1 MLPRGKKHQTKK
13 INKMKTRLSFW
24 NGNALAIV
32 VIGLT
37 SLALYGFNTKCL
49 MVFVPVFLIFM
60 FFHWLIREI
69 NTVKKRKERWV
80 NSLDAFVF
88 KTHSQLRTKP
98 KIMVTKDFS
107 FGKIYTP
114 YSHDDEYASIRKKHP
129 AVEYITKKVILPYV
143 GMSVAKFTEL
153 IKDDE
158 ITIKQ
163 QELIVEIGTLDSIV
177 DLAKYMKK
185 EMPENL
191 FNLMMKRY
199 PAFVLLFKLNEKQIE
214 KAIETLSIINLLGK
228 RDSPFYSLE
237 EGEWF
242 IAKNEYGVNYCLY
255 GAIGESHI
263 IENKNGRTI
272 WHVIKELEE
281 REEKPFKHLR
291 KQVKEKFAL
300 QGQNITI

>member
-1 MLPRGKKHQTKK
+1 
-13 INKMKTRLSFW
+13 MKTRLSFW

-37 SLALYGFNTKCL
+37 SLALYGFTTKCL
-49 MVFVPVFLIFM
+49 MVFVPVSLIFM

-69 NTVKKRKERWV
+69 NTVKKRKERWF

-88 KTHSQLRTKP
+88 KTHSHLRTKP

-107 FGKIYTP
+107 FGKIDTP
-114 YSHDDEYASIRKKHP
+114 YSHDDEYASIREKHP
-129 AVEYITKKVILPYV
+129 AFEYVTKKTCLPYV
-143 GMSVAKFTEL
+143 DGMSVSRFTEL
-153 IKDDE
+153 LEKGE
-158 ITIKQ
+158 TTTRQ
-163 QELIVEIGTLDSIV
+163 QELVVEFGTLNAIV
-177 DLAKYMKK
+177 SLAKVTKE

-199 PAFVLLFKLNEKQIE
+199 PAFILLFKLNEKQIE
-214 KAIETLSIINLLGK
+214 KAIEKLSIINLLGK
-228 RDSPFYSLE
+228 RDSPLYPLE
-237 EGEWF
+237 KGEGF

-255 GAIGESHI
+255 GAIGGSHI